1 MSLLLEKC
9 KFYAEPI
16 YSPSGKFYGME
27 MLTHFYNKNVK
38 LNPQTI
44 INSLDYSAK
53 KSLLKKQLIDVKL
66 MSRFFLKNSA
76 FCSLNIDE
84 EMAHILISDS
94 SLLNLLESIPFL
106 WLEVN
111 ERAIRKQPRQSFAI
125 QKLSEVCRLM
135 MDDFGTGNTSYSAL
149 RSDIFSAVKIDKK
162 LLWNNTTDKNDLL
175 CIVTQLRMLCPI
187 VIAEGVETPNYKK
200 EAIRAGAYGLQGWLF
215 PGCYFDNLDV

>member
-38 LNPQTI
+38 LNPQAI
-44 INSLDYSAK
+44 INSLDYRAK

-66 MSRFFLKNSA
+66 MPSFFKNSA

-111 ERAIRKQPRQSFAI
+111 ERAIRKQPRQGFAI

-149 RSDIFSAVKIDKK
+149 RSDIFSTVKIDKK